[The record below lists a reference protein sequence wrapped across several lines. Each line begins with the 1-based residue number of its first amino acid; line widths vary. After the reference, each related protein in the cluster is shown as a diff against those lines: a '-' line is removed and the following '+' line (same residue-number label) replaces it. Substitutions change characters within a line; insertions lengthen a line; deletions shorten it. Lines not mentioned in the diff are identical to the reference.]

1 MSAVTRFFFRPS
13 YLEQTT
19 WSILQWWEVR
29 RAAYNLAVGGAGL
42 LTLTAVALLI
52 GLPPLPGLVLLVG
65 SYAVMANLCYCLGP
79 MLDVLIYRRFGPE
92 FGAVGPALFR
102 YGFVFA
108 LGLTLLPIPLAV
120 MGAAAGV
127 LSRLF

>member
-13 YLEQTT
+13 YLLQTP
-19 WSILQWWEVR
+19 WSIIQWWEVR
-29 RAAYNLAVGGAGL
+29 RAAYNLAVGAAGL
-42 LTLTAVALLI
+42 FTLLTVALLI
-52 GLPPLPGLVLLVG
+52 GLPPFPYLLLFIG
-65 SYAVMANLCYCLGP
+65 GYAVMANLFYCLGP
-79 MLDVLIYRRFGPE
+79 ALDVLVYRRFGPD

-120 MGAAAGV
+120 MGAAARV
-127 LSRLF
+127 LSIFL